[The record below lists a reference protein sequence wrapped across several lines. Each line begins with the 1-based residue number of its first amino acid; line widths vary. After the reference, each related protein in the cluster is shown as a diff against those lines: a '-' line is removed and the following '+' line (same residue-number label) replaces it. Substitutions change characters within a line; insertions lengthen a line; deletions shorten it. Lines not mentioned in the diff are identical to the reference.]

1 MIRFELNDT
10 SYAVTNDA
18 MATMVRI
25 MAEDWSRDYDI
36 VEHNESGK
44 RTDAWLWVHPV
55 EDADAPD
62 ENPIRHWITE
72 DGEVVLSEE
81 VTWDWKGIQ
90 HDN

>member
-62 ENPIRHWITE
+62 ENPIRHWITP
-72 DGEVVLSEE
+72 EE
-81 VTWDWKGIQ
+81 WPAWTGTPDTQK
-90 HDN
+90 DNSNDN